1 MNDHMEADQRVSAL
15 ILPTVSHL
23 CQRAALAAGWSDHKV
38 ALLILYSWWTNHP
51 QTRSQSTAPLPVL
64 LPWSEFTNSKANGSR
79 VPKFNLINT
88 LCGDLQQPNV
98 LLDRCT
104 VRSAYSTPL
113 EVLSYT
119 ETQFWICPESQKKK
133 RLRLQLSIYVVTIK
147 ITSGSRLWCD
157 G

>member
-1 MNDHMEADQRVSAL
+1 MIIWKQISVFQHKYCLRFTSVSMCCPGSRMKRPQGGTLDSLKLMNEPSTD
-15 ILPTVSHL
+15 
-23 CQRAALAAGWSDHKV
+23 
-38 ALLILYSWWTNHP
+38 
-51 QTRSQSTAPLPVL
+51 RSQSTAPLPVL

-119 ETQFWICPESQKKK
+119 ETQFWICPESQKK
-133 RLRLQLSIYVVTIK
+133 RLRLRLSIYVVTIK

>member
-1 MNDHMEADQRVSAL
+1 MIIWKQISVFQHKYCLRFHICVNVLPWQQDEATTRW
-15 ILPTVSHL
+15 H
-23 CQRAALAAGWSDHKV
+23 
-38 ALLILYSWWTNHP
+38 SWFSKADERTIH
-51 QTRSQSTAPLPVL
+51 RSQSTAPLPVL

-119 ETQFWICPESQKKK
+119 ETQFWICPESQKK
-133 RLRLQLSIYVVTIK
+133 RLRLRLSIYVVTIK
-147 ITSGSRLWCD
+147 ITSGSRLCCD